1 MVKQG
6 MDYDS
11 QGEYIRL
18 WVEELRGIKD
28 GRAHF
33 PWTLSGAELS
43 KSEIELGV
51 TYPNP
56 IVIAPE
62 WSRHTNTKKD
72 RGNEYFREKPERIYN
87 SH

>member
-43 KSEIELGV
+43 KSGIELGV
-51 TYPNP
+51 TYPNH
-56 IVIAPE
+56 ILLILYNQSNTIHILAIAL
-62 WSRHTNTKKD
+62 
-72 RGNEYFREKPERIYN
+72 FRSN
-87 SH
+87 LC